1 MMLAQAL
8 AFAPAFTAALVAAHR
23 LFQILD
29 RTPKVV
35 SAHGRENTNTEKVPT
50 MFEGIR
56 FANIEFKYPTRPDV
70 KILNGLNLEVQKG
83 KTVAL
88 VGRSGC
94 GKSTCIQLLMRLYDP
109 DSGTIVSLMLL
120 PHYYYFENNDFIIL
134 KSICKKY
141 NYIFFNCILF
151 LIVK

>member
-1 MMLAQAL
+1 MMLAQSL

-35 SAHGRENTNTEKVPT
+35 SPHGRENTATEKGPI
-50 MFEGIR
+50 MFEGVR
-56 FANIEFKYPTRPDV
+56 FSNIEFKYPTRPDV

-109 DSGTIVSLMLL
+109 DSGTIVSLILL
-120 PHYYYFENNDFIIL
+120 TRYFCFENNSQL
-134 KSICKKY
+134 ICKNY
-141 NYIFFNCILF
+141 NYYTVLIFKRHTLY
-151 LIVK
+151 